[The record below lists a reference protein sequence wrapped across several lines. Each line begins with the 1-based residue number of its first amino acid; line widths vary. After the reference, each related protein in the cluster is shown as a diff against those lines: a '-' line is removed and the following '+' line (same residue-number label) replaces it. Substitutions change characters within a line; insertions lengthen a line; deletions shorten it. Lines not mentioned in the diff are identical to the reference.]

1 MNIPKEQKRNGAR
14 DAMASREEGKNKFL
28 SGGKYISLLRLCYS
42 NDSAGWIFV
51 GSPHGHQAAQ
61 QGATTENTGR
71 TIK

>member
-1 MNIPKEQKRNGAR
+1 MNIPKYRKRDGAR

-51 GSPHGHQAAQ
+51 GSPHGH
-61 QGATTENTGR
+61 
-71 TIK
+71 